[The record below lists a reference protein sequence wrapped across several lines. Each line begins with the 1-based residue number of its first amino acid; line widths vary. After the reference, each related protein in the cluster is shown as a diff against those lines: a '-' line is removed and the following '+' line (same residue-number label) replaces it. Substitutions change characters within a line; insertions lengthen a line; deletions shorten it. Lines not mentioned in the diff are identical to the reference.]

1 MTDEMETLPTLA
13 GFDLFSAEYVEDPQ
27 LYMQQVHEQL
37 PVFYYAPLDVWMVT
51 RYEDV
56 CAILADWRTF
66 SSRAWHAVP
75 VPTALRDRIPEE
87 HQRIV
92 ATVLSL
98 NFINIDP
105 PAHTQE
111 RRKAQQAFT
120 RPIIGAGEARIRE
133 ISTELIDGFVGAGAC
148 DLMQDF
154 SYPLALRVITDMI
167 GLPFEILPKFRT
179 WVDDFFSL
187 MAPVGVVS
195 SDVEVMP
202 MEELEARYARV
213 AEASEFF
220 ERFLDER
227 RAEPQDDL
235 ASAMVLAADDA
246 GEPAMSNEQVL
257 AHMLEITA
265 AGSETTASLIGH
277 MVRFF
282 SQQPKALAEVRSN
295 PALLETAIEEG
306 LRRSAIGT
314 HMMRVTTR
322 DVELGGF
329 HIPAGSKVMP
339 NLPAANVDRDQ
350 FPDPLT
356 FDIHRRNSGDHV
368 AFGHG
373 RHLCMGAPL
382 ARLESRVALEELYR
396 RLPDI
401 VADPDQPLE
410 YVVATSVRGLKHL
423 GVSWTPP
430 AAAPLPANGDA
441 VTLAP

>member
-1 MTDEMETLPTLA
+1 MDEVEALPTRA
-13 GFDLFSAEYVEDPQ
+13 GFDIFAAEYVEDPQ
-27 LYMQQVHEQL
+27 RFIQRVHEER
-37 PVFYYAPLDVWMVT
+37 PVFYHPELDVWMVT

-56 CAILADWRTF
+56 RAILDDWKTY
-66 SSRAWHAVP
+66 SSRAWRAIP
-75 VPTALRDRIPEE
+75 VPAELSDRIPAE
-87 HQRIV
+87 HQRLA
-92 ATVLSL
+92 ATVLGL

-105 PAHTQE
+105 PSHTQE

-120 RPIIGAGEARIRE
+120 RPIIGASEPRIRA
-133 ISTELIDGFVGAGAC
+133 ISNELIDSFVHLGEA

-187 MAPVGVVS
+187 MAPAGVVES
-195 SDVEVMP
+195 QAESDAAMP

-220 ERFLDER
+220 ERFLAQR
-227 RAEPQDDL
+227 KAEPRDDL
-235 ASAMVLAADDA
+235 ASAMVLATDDD
-246 GEPAMSNEQVL
+246 GKPAMSDEQIL

-282 SQQPKALAEVRSN
+282 SQQPDALAEVKQDSTFWE
-295 PALLETAIEEG
+295 PAIEEG
-306 LRRSAIGT
+306 LRRTAIAT

-322 DVELGGF
+322 DVELGGVQ
-329 HIPAGSKVMP
+329 IPAGSKVMP
-339 NLPAANVDRDQ
+339 NLPAANVDRER
-350 FPDPLT
+350 FPDPLR
-356 FDIHRRNSGDHV
+356 FDIHRENSGEHV

-382 ARLESRVALEELYR
+382 ARLESRTALQELYR
-396 RLPDI
+396 RMPDLL
-401 VADPDQPLE
+401 ADVDQPLD
-410 YVVATSVRGLKHL
+410 YLVATSVRGLKHL
-423 GVSWTPP
+423 RVSWTPP
-430 AAAPLPANGDA
+430 RSAH
-441 VTLAP
+441 